1 MAWLPH
7 DGCLFKMSDHNGNHN
22 GFLRQN
28 YKRIMNKKDLEESI
42 ISTIK
47 AITEI
52 DKIAVD
58 FELEEANFTAIN
70 QNSFLANKISLP
82 KITNHHLKK
91 TRAFADLAA
100 LYLKFHNH
108 KIHQINLEDDQ
119 SQKLF
124 DDFEKFRLIKKGC
137 AEFKGIAVNLQ
148 EILEENLEAISDYSF
163 LPFLLLENPH
173 FKTKISAY
181 QKIIGRDLLAKI
193 HQLSELTNDQ
203 KAFSH
208 KVLEIIEFLN
218 NQNQEGEKQIEE
230 QTENQNQDKAPP
242 KQDEPS
248 HNEENAPQEIQ
259 IDKTTSRLESE
270 ENKEAKVFEQSEQ
283 EIFSDTEIE
292 DLGDNDGN
300 LKFVPEYKIFTKKFD
315 QIIRADDLINDNELD
330 NLRHQLDL
338 KIGKLDRISKQ
349 LTAKLKRKLLAKKQ
363 IFFEFNK
370 EEGLL
375 DRQKMSQIIA
385 KPLSGNNYL
394 SIKEDDYQNTIL
406 SILLDNSGSMRGT
419 PIVMSAMAAEIIAK
433 IFEGF
438 GIKTEI
444 LGFTTVDWRGG
455 KARKLWEEAGKPKN
469 PGRLSDIR
477 HIIYKHANQSFKKSK
492 NNLALML
499 KDGTLKENID
509 GEALIWASTRLKNR
523 SEKRK
528 ILLVISDG
536 TPVDDSTNSNND
548 HDILNDHLHQTIHRL
563 EKHSK
568 IEIAAIGIGHNV
580 GDFYH
585 NSITVKNIEELGG
598 VMINKI
604 CDLL

>member
-1 MAWLPH
+1 
-7 DGCLFKMSDHNGNHN
+7 
-22 GFLRQN
+22 
-28 YKRIMNKKDLEESI
+28 NKKDLEESI
-42 ISTIK
+42 VSTIK
-47 AITEI
+47 AITAF
-52 DKIAVD
+52 DKITVD
-58 FELEEANFTAIN
+58 FELESANFSAVN
-70 QNSFLANKISLP
+70 QNSFLKNHISLP
-82 KITNHHLKK
+82 QITNNNLDQ

-100 LYLKFHNH
+100 VYLKFHNH
-108 KIHQINLEDDQ
+108 KIHQQNLENEQ

-124 DDFEKFRLIKKGC
+124 NDFEKFRLIKQGC
-137 AEFKGIAVNLQ
+137 AEFKGIAVNL
-148 EILEENLEAISDYSF
+148 EKILEKNLEAINDYSF
-163 LPFLLLENPH
+163 LPFLLLDCHSRESGNPV
-173 FKTKISAY
+173 FNNLQTRIDGYK
-181 QKIIGRDLLAKI
+181 KIIGKDLLTKI
-193 HQLSELTNDQ
+193 NQLSELTNDQ
-203 KAFSH
+203 KAFSS
-208 KVLEIIEFLN
+208 KALEIIEFLN
-218 NQNQEGEKQIEE
+218 NQNQENQKQQEE
-230 QTENQNQDKAPP
+230 QSENQSEEKSQPQQNQTN
-242 KQDEPS
+242 
-248 HNEENAPQEIQ
+248 NEENIEKEIQ
-259 IDKTTSRLESE
+259 IDKSLSAAPSE

-283 EIFSDTEIE
+283 EISGGTEIE
-292 DLGDNDGN
+292 DLSSNSAN
-300 LKFVPEYKIFTKKFD
+300 IKFVPEYKIFTKKFD
-315 QIIRADDLINDNELD
+315 QIIKADDLSNAGELEG
-330 NLRHQLDL
+330 LRLQLDL
-338 KIGKLDRISKQ
+338 KLEKLQRISKQ

-375 DRQKMSQIIA
+375 DRKKMSQIIA
-385 KPLSGNNYL
+385 KPLVGNNYL
-394 SIKEDDYQNTIL
+394 TIQEDDYQNTIL

-455 KARKLWEEAGKPKN
+455 KARKLWELAGKPKN
-469 PGRLSDIR
+469 PGRLSDLR

-568 IEIAAIGIGHNV
+568 IEIAAIGIGHHV

-585 NSITVKNIEELGG
+585 NSITVKNIEELGD

>member
-1 MAWLPH
+1 M
-7 DGCLFKMSDHNGNHN
+7 
-22 GFLRQN
+22 
-28 YKRIMNKKDLEESI
+28 MNKKDLEESI

-47 AITEI
+47 AITAI

-58 FELEEANFTAIN
+58 FDLEETNFSAVN
-70 QNSFLANKISLP
+70 QNSFSANQILLP
-82 KITNHHLKK
+82 KVTNDNLDQ

-100 LYLKFHNH
+100 VYLKFHNN
-108 KIHQINLEDDQ
+108 KIHQQNLANEQ

-124 DDFEKFRLIKKGC
+124 DDFEKFRLIKRGSN
-137 AEFKGIAVNLQ
+137 EFKGIAVNL
-148 EILEENLEAISDYSF
+148 EKILEKNLEAINDYSF
-163 LPFLLLENPH
+163 LPFLLLHFQPNCHSGENQNP
-173 FKTKISAY
+173 FFVNLQTKISAH
-181 QKIIGRDLLAKI
+181 KKTISKDLLAKI
-193 HQLSELTNDQ
+193 NQLSELTNDQ
-203 KAFSH
+203 KAFAS
-208 KVLEIIEFLN
+208 KALEIIEFLN
-218 NQNQEGEKQIEE
+218 NQNQEGEKQEEE
-230 QTENQNQDKAPP
+230 QSENQSEEKSEA
-242 KQDEPS
+242 KQNETN
-248 HNEENAPQEIQ
+248 NEENIEKEIQ
-259 IDKTTSRLESE
+259 IEKSLSAAPSE

-283 EIFSDTEIE
+283 EISSNTQIE
-292 DLGDNDGN
+292 DLSSNAPN
-300 LKFVPEYKIFTKKFD
+300 IKFVPEYKIFTKKFD
-315 QIIRADDLINDNELD
+315 QIIKAEDLLNAVDLD
-330 NLRHQLDL
+330 GLRHQLDL
-338 KIGKLDRISKQ
+338 KLEKLERISKQ

-375 DRQKMSQIIA
+375 DRKKMSQIVA
-385 KPLSGNNYL
+385 RPWSGNNYL
-394 SIKEDDYQNTIL
+394 TIQEDDYQNTIL

-455 KARKLWEEAGKPKN
+455 KSRKLWEAAGKPKN
-469 PGRLSDIR
+469 PGRLSDLR
-477 HIIYKHANQSFKKSK
+477 HIIYKRADQSFKKSK
-492 NNLALML
+492 NNLGLML

-585 NSITVKNIEELGG
+585 NSITVKNIEELGD